1 MKVLVL
7 DSNNVDEMMPMINK
21 NECFIKFWMDGCG
34 HCENMHHDW
43 EELKQELSN
52 KHNNANIAIVDV
64 DSNAASQMDLGRSI
78 LGYPTIMH
86 TRNGKEVSKYNGPRK
101 TKQLKEWILRTA
113 NSIKTSNSKKTKRKK
128 SRVKKGKKKKQT
140 KKYKR

>member
-7 DSNNVDEMMPMINK
+7 DRNNVHEMIPTINE

-34 HCENMHHDW
+34 HCENMHNDW
-43 EELKQELSN
+43 EELKHQLSN
-52 KHNNANIAIVDV
+52 RYNNTNLAIVDV

-101 TKQLKEWILRTA
+101 TKQLKEWILKTA
-113 NSIKTSNSKKTKRKK
+113 KALKSTNLKKTIRRKKTKGKRKK
-128 SRVKKGKKKKQT
+128 KRHTNKRKQ
-140 KKYKR
+140 